1 MYSTPATFVFLPFPQ
16 MSLILGKNKS
26 DKVAVVEASIK
37 AVIVTNA
44 SVTFSANKFA
54 NTTMMALVMTT
65 LYTETPMYWE
75 SFKAGI
81 FTFRVSHAI
90 YTPTINSKPL

>member
-1 MYSTPATFVFLPFPQ
+1 MSVTLVLLPFPQ
-16 MSLILGKNKS
+16 MSLILGKNSS
-26 DKVAVVEASIK
+26 DNVAVVEASIK
-37 AVIVTNA
+37 AVMVTNA
-44 SVTFSANKFA
+44 SVTFSAKKFA
-54 NTTMMALVMTT
+54 STTIMALVMTT

-81 FTFRVSHAI
+81 FTFRVSHAM